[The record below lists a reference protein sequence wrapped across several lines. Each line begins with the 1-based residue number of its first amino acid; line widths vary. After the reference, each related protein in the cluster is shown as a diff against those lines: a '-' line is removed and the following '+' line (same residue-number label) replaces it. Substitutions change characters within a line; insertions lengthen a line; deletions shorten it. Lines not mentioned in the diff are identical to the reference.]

1 MLGGPVGPDRTRS
14 LEGLRVFLSLDVIM
28 RSMPVL
34 CAIGGFV
41 FVAILLT
48 GCESTPKTVVQEGT
62 RFTGQIAG
70 TPTDAARCVAKNAE
84 PNLNGLLAS
93 FHELDG
99 GVAEVLIRVN
109 ARPITNSVWHFR
121 QRGGVTGYEV
131 SVNRAIANK
140 EGHIREMRGTC

>member
-1 MLGGPVGPDRTRS
+1 MKFS
-14 LEGLRVFLSLDVIM
+14 LIVF
-28 RSMPVL
+28 
-34 CAIGGFV
+34 A
-41 FVAILLT
+41 AILLT

-70 TPTDAARCVAKNAE
+70 TPVDAARCVAKNAE
-84 PNLNGLLAS
+84 LNLNRLLVS

-109 ARPITNSVWHFR
+109 GKPITHSVWHFR

-131 SVNRAIANK
+131 WVNKSIANK
-140 EGHIREMRGTC
+140 EGHIREVRGTC